1 MARGGRGRVRRKR
14 KRKGK
19 RDGKNIFYE
28 GGGLMDAMLEMATL
42 IGDRIAERMEARYQI
57 MPMLTLDQAA
67 KALDISIEK
76 MRQLC
81 NDGKIPFI
89 RMDRL
94 YRIKPADVNA
104 YLEMNYCRPDGLGKC
119 RG

>member
-1 MARGGRGRVRRKR
+1 
-14 KRKGK
+14 
-19 RDGKNIFYE
+19 
-28 GGGLMDAMLEMATL
+28 MDAMLEMAML

-81 NDGKIPFI
+81 NDGKIW
-89 RMDRL
+89 MHSS
-94 YRIKPADVNA
+94 NA
-104 YLEMNYCRPDGLGKC
+104 
-119 RG
+119 

>member
-28 GGGLMDAMLEMATL
+28 GGCLMDALEMATL

-57 MPMLTLDQAA
+57 MPTLTLDQAA

-94 YRIKPADVNA
+94 YRLKPADVNA
-104 YLEMNYCRPDGLGKC
+104 YLEMNYTGRKYEV
-119 RG
+119 

>member
-1 MARGGRGRVRRKR
+1 
-14 KRKGK
+14 
-19 RDGKNIFYE
+19 
-28 GGGLMDAMLEMATL
+28 MDAMLEMATL

-94 YRIKPADVNA
+94 YRIKPADVNE
-104 YLEMNYCRPDGLGKC
+104 YLEKNYCRPVSAAREIAEILREELALSPKKRNSPKKSANEKDKEGE
-119 RG
+119 